1 MEFRGN
7 GRAGLARPP
16 ATTIP
21 FRLLGPPTA
30 SWRSA
35 RRDREDGAEGSPLAR
50 RAASIPQ
57 SRGTLPC
64 FVPRLRGIKMSKNG
78 MEKAEPGTA
87 ESGSPIWLEFG

>member
-35 RRDREDGAEGSPLAR
+35 RRDREDGAEGSPLAKTR
-50 RAASIPQ
+50 RQHPAVAGHAALFRPAFA
-57 SRGTLPC
+57 RD
-64 FVPRLRGIKMSKNG
+64 
-78 MEKAEPGTA
+78 
-87 ESGSPIWLEFG
+87 